1 MLMYTKKLAL
11 ALIALLQA
19 YRYNPDKQVY
29 RLIKR
34 LCRKLKVD
42 IRRLKTYDYY
52 RRLNIIEAIIR
63 EVEQQWK

>member
-11 ALIALLQA
+11 ALIELLQA

-34 LCRKLKVD
+34 LCKKLKVD

-52 RRLNIIEAIIR
+52 RRLNIIEALIR

>member
-19 YRYNPDKQVY
+19 YRYNPDKQIY

-34 LCRKLKVD
+34 LCRKLKID

-52 RRLNIIEAIIR
+52 RRLNIIEALIR